1 MRPSDAVEERILI
14 FAPHGRDAQV
24 MCSVLAREGFDCAT
38 IPGFEAFVAGIAA
51 GAGAAI
57 VAEEALQGIDTA
69 RLRTWLDA
77 QEHWSDFPFVVLLT
91 RVNGLPADGAR
102 ARLGEL
108 GNVIL
113 LERPL
118 NAQTLRSAVDSALR
132 ARRRQYQA
140 RDVLLDR
147 ERTAVSLRQ
156 SQEALV
162 QLNETLEARIN
173 ERTSALEERTRALAQ
188 ANDRLMNEVIERE
201 RVQQAMVQF
210 QKMEA
215 VGRLTGGIAHDFN
228 NLLNVV
234 QGSMDL
240 ILLMSKD
247 EVAKQRA
254 EVARRACQRGGKLT
268 SQLLA
273 FSRNQS
279 LDLRPLDVAT
289 LFDGVR
295 ELVATSL
302 GSSIRLAFE
311 VAPETASV
319 MADMNQMEMALLNLA
334 INARDAMDGGG
345 TLRFHAGAATAPEG
359 LLPAGDYVRIAVT
372 DSGEGMPP
380 EVAARVFEPFFTT
393 KGVGKGTGLGLS
405 QVYGMAQQSGGAARI
420 VSEQGVGT
428 TVEIWL
434 RAAGRGADTPAL
446 AETVAKAAP
455 KAGVRILVVE
465 DDDFVRESMVE
476 SLQALGHTVAQAP
489 SGEAGLLELGRAAPD
504 LIITDYL
511 MPGMTGVELVLR
523 ARAELPGVPMII
535 ATGYAD
541 MKAIEQVIGDDML
554 LRKPFQLAELAA
566 TVERALQKLGN
577 EATAG

>member
-1 MRPSDAVEERILI
+1 MLANKASEERILV
-14 FAPHGRDAQV
+14 FAPRGRDAEV
-24 MCSVLAREGFDCAT
+24 MCAVLTGDGFDCD
-38 IPGFEAFVAGIAA
+38 IMDGFDAFAAHIEA

-57 VAEEALQGIDTA
+57 VAEEALADVDLA
-69 RLRTWLDA
+69 RLRSWL
-77 QEHWSDFPFVVLLT
+77 EHQPSWSDFPFVVLLGKMI
-91 RVNGLPADGAR
+91 GLPPEGAR
-102 ARLGEL
+102 ARIGEL

-118 NAQTLRSAVDSALR
+118 NAQTLRSAVASALR
-132 ARRRQYQA
+132 ARRRQYQS
-140 RDVLLDR
+140 RDVLADR
-147 ERTAVSLRQ
+147 ERTAHSLRQ

-162 QLNETLEARIN
+162 HLNETLEARI
-173 ERTSALEERTRALAQ
+173 EERTRALAQ
-188 ANDRLMNEVIERE
+188 ANDRVMNEVIERE
-201 RVQQAMVQF
+201 RVQQAMVQL

-215 VGRLTGGIAHDFN
+215 IGRLTGGIAHDFN

-247 EVAKQRA
+247 EVARGRA
-254 EVARRACQRGGKLT
+254 EVARRACQRGAKLT

-273 FSRNQS
+273 FSRNQN
-279 LDLRPLDVAT
+279 LDLRPLDVDA
-289 LFDGVR
+289 LFEGVQ

-302 GSSIRLAFE
+302 GSNVRLQFAVEAPGTSI
-311 VAPETASV
+311 
-319 MADMNQMEMALLNLA
+319 MADRNQMEMALLNLA
-334 INARDAMDGGG
+334 INARDAMEGGG
-345 TLRFHAGAATAPEG
+345 ELAFHAGPATPPAD

-380 EVAARVFEPFFTT
+380 EIAARVFEPFFTT

-420 VSEQGVGT
+420 LSERGVGT

-434 RAAGRGADTPAL
+434 RAAGAIDD
-446 AETVAKAAP
+446 AAP
-455 KAGVRILVVE
+455 APVASTAAPRPGAQILVVE

-489 SGEAGLLELGRAAPD
+489 NGEAGLRELERAQPD

-511 MPGMTGVELVLR
+511 MPGMTGAELVRR
-523 ARAELPGVPMII
+523 ARVLLPSVPMII

-566 TVERALQKLGN
+566 IVERALQKVDS
-577 EATAG
+577 EAASSAA

>member
-1 MRPSDAVEERILI
+1 MAPNNDEERILI
-14 FAPHGRDAQV
+14 FAPRGRDAEV
-24 MCSVLAREGFDCAT
+24 MCSVLAADGFGCDTVTCFHT
-38 IPGFEAFVAGIAA
+38 FVERIEA

-57 VAEEALQGIDTA
+57 VAEEALAGADLA
-69 RLRTWLDA
+69 RLRAWLER
-77 QEHWSDFPFVVLLT
+77 QPPWSDFPFVVLLGKAMGMAPDDART
-91 RVNGLPADGAR
+91 RI
-102 ARLGEL
+102 GEL

-118 NAQTLRSAVDSALR
+118 NAQTLRSAVASALR

-140 RDVLLDR
+140 RDVLADR
-147 ERTAVSLRQ
+147 ERTAASLRQ

-162 QLNETLEARIN
+162 HLNETLEARI
-173 ERTSALEERTRALAQ
+173 EERTRALAQ
-188 ANDRLMNEVIERE
+188 ANDRVMNEVTERE
-201 RVQQAMVQF
+201 RVQQAMVQL

-215 VGRLTGGIAHDFN
+215 IGRLTGGIAHDFN

-240 ILLMSKD
+240 ILMMSKD
-247 EVAKQRA
+247 EVAKGRA

-279 LDLRPLDVAT
+279 LDLHTLDVAD
-289 LFDGVR
+289 LFEGVH

-302 GSSIRLAFE
+302 GSSIRLHFA
-311 VAPETASV
+311 VPAPGASI
-319 MADMNQMEMALLNLA
+319 MADRNQMEMALLNLA

-345 TLRFHAGAATAPEG
+345 ELRFEAGTATPPSG
-359 LLPAGDYVRIAVT
+359 LLPEGDYVRIAVT
-372 DSGEGMPP
+372 DSGPGMPP
-380 EVAARVFEPFFTT
+380 EIAARVFEPFFTT

-420 VSEQGVGT
+420 LSEPGVGT

-434 RAAGRGADTPAL
+434 RAAGGLGDTEPAP
-446 AETVAKAAP
+446 AP
-455 KAGVRILVVE
+455 ASIVEAPARPGVRILVVE
-465 DDDFVRESMVE
+465 DDDFVRASMVE
-476 SLQALGHTVAQAP
+476 SLQALGHTVAQAAD
-489 SGEAGLLELGRAAPD
+489 GEAGLRELEHARPD

-511 MPGMTGVELVLR
+511 MPGMTGAELVRR
-523 ARAELPGVPMII
+523 ARLHLPGVPMVI

-541 MKAIEQVIGDDML
+541 MKAIEAVIGDDML
-554 LRKPFQLAELAA
+554 LRKPFQLAELADV
-566 TVERALQKLGN
+566 VERALQKV
-577 EATAG
+577 EKVERETATGAA

>member
-1 MRPSDAVEERILI
+1 MQPSNDLEERILI

-24 MCSVLAREGFDCAT
+24 MCSVLARDGFGCGVVDS
-38 IPGFEAFVAGIAA
+38 FDSFVDRIEA

-57 VAEEALQGIDTA
+57 LAEEALQGIDTA
-69 RLRTWLDA
+69 RLRAWLDA
-77 QEHWSDFPFVVLLT
+77 QEHWSDFPFVVLLS
-91 RVNGLPADGAR
+91 RVIGLPADGAR
-102 ARLGEL
+102 ARLGDL

-118 NAQTLRSAVDSALR
+118 NAQTLRSAALSVLR

-147 ERTAVSLRQ
+147 ERTAESLRQ

-162 QLNETLEARIN
+162 HLNETLEARI
-173 ERTSALEERTRALAQ
+173 EERTRALAQ

-279 LDLRPLDVAT
+279 LDLRPLDVNT
-289 LFDGVR
+289 LFEGVR

-302 GSSIRLAFE
+302 GSSIRLKFE
-311 VAPETASV
+311 VDLQTASV
-319 MADMNQMEMALLNLA
+319 MADTNQMEMALLNLA
-334 INARDAMDGGG
+334 INARDAMSAGGE
-345 TLRFHAGAATAPEG
+345 LRFNAGPATPPGG
-359 LLPAGDYVRIAVT
+359 LLPEGDYVRIAVT

-420 VSEQGVGT
+420 LSEPGVGT

-434 RAAGRGADTPAL
+434 PAAVNGL
-446 AETVAKAAP
+446 ETAVAAAP
-455 KAGVRILVVE
+455 AAAAAPRPGVRILVVE

-476 SLQALGHTVAQAP
+476 SLEALGHTVAQAP
-489 SGEAGLLELGRAAPD
+489 DGEAGLRELGRAAPD

-511 MPGMTGVELVLR
+511 MPGITGAELVQR
-523 ARAELPGVPMII
+523 ARQTLPGVPMII

-566 TVERALQKLGN
+566 TVERALQKVSS
-577 EATAG
+577 EAAAAG

>member
-1 MRPSDAVEERILI
+1 MQPADAFEERVLI

-24 MCSVLAREGFDCAT
+24 MCSVLARDGFGCAT
-38 IPGFEAFVAGIAA
+38 VDNFDAFADSIAT

-57 VAEEALQGIDTA
+57 VAEEALQGAATG
-69 RLRTWLDA
+69 RLRAWLDG
-77 QEHWSDFPFVVLLT
+77 QPHWSDFPFVVLLT
-91 RVNGLPADGAR
+91 RSGGVPADGAR

-118 NAQTLRSAVDSALR
+118 NTQTLRSAALSALR

-140 RDVLLDR
+140 RDLLLER
-147 ERTAVSLRQ
+147 ERTAASLRQ

-162 QLNETLEARIN
+162 HLNETLEARI
-173 ERTSALEERTRALAQ
+173 EERTRALAQ

-201 RVQQAMVQF
+201 RVQQAMVQL

-215 VGRLTGGIAHDFN
+215 IGRLTGGMAHDFN

-247 EVAKQRA
+247 EVAKSRA
-254 EVARRACQRGGKLT
+254 EVARRACQRGAKLT

-279 LDLRPLDVAT
+279 LDLRPLDLAT

-302 GSSIRLAFE
+302 GAGIALSFE
-311 VAPETASV
+311 VDMPAASV
-319 MADMNQMEMALLNLA
+319 MADTNQMEMALLNLA

-345 TLRFHAGAATAPEG
+345 ELRFHAGAATPPAG
-359 LLPAGDYVRIAVT
+359 LLPAGDYVRIAVS
-372 DSGEGMPP
+372 DSGAGMAP

-420 VSEQGVGT
+420 LSEQGVGT

-434 RAAGRGADTPAL
+434 PA
-446 AETVAKAAP
+446 AKAGSAALPAAAP
-455 KAGVRILVVE
+455 ATAAAPRPGVRILVVE

-476 SLQALGHTVAQAP
+476 SLEALGHTVAQAAD
-489 SGEAGLLELGRAAPD
+489 GAAGLIELKRAAPD
-504 LIITDYL
+504 LVITDYL
-511 MPGMTGVELVLR
+511 MPGMTGTELVLR

-541 MKAIEQVIGDDML
+541 MKAIEEVIEDDLL

-566 TVERALQKLGN
+566 TVERALGKAGN
-577 EATAG
+577 ETRPN

>member
-1 MRPSDAVEERILI
+1 MPANNPPDERVLI
-14 FAPHGRDAQV
+14 FAPRGRDAEV
-24 MCSVLAREGFDCAT
+24 MCSVLTADGFSCETADGFDT
-38 IPGFEAFVAGIAA
+38 FVERIAA

-57 VAEEALQGIDTA
+57 LAEEALAGADLA
-69 RLRTWLDA
+69 RLRAWLA
-77 QEHWSDFPFVVLLT
+77 SQPSWSDFPFVVLLGK
-91 RVNGLPADGAR
+91 VIGLNADSAR
-102 ARLGEL
+102 ARVGEL
-108 GNVIL
+108 GNVVL

-118 NAQTLRSAVDSALR
+118 NAQTLRSAVASALR
-132 ARRRQYQA
+132 ARRRQYQS
-140 RDVLLDR
+140 RDVLADR
-147 ERTAVSLRQ
+147 ERTSASLRQ

-162 QLNETLEARIN
+162 HLNETLEARI
-173 ERTSALEERTRALAQ
+173 EERTRALAQ

-201 RVQQAMVQF
+201 RVQAAMVQL

-215 VGRLTGGIAHDFN
+215 IGRLTGGIAHDFN

-247 EVAKQRA
+247 EVAKGRA
-254 EVARRACQRGGKLT
+254 EVARRACQRGAKLT

-273 FSRNQS
+273 FSRHQN
-279 LDLRPLDVAT
+279 LDLRPLDVGT
-289 LFDGVR
+289 LFEGVR

-302 GSSIRLAFE
+302 GSSIRLQFE
-311 VAPETASV
+311 VSAPCASV
-319 MADMNQMEMALLNLA
+319 MADTNQMEMALLNLA

-345 TLRFHAGAATAPEG
+345 ELHFAAGRAAPPEG
-359 LLPAGDYVRIAVT
+359 LLPPGEYVRIAVT

-380 EVAARVFEPFFTT
+380 EIAARVFEPFFTT

-420 VSEQGVGT
+420 LSEPGVGT

-434 RAAGRGADTPAL
+434 PLALSGVEAPLLPEPPLAAAARPGA
-446 AETVAKAAP
+446 
-455 KAGVRILVVE
+455 RILVVE

-476 SLQALGHTVAQAP
+476 SLEALGHTVAQAAN
-489 SGEAGLLELGRAAPD
+489 GEAGLRELQENRPD

-511 MPGMTGVELVLR
+511 MPGMTGAELVRR
-523 ARAELPGVPMII
+523 ARVQLPGVPMII

-541 MKAIEQVIGDDML
+541 MKAIEEVIENDML
-554 LRKPFQLAELAA
+554 LRKPFQLTELAA
-566 TVERALQKLGN
+566 AVEKALYKQGN

>member
-1 MRPSDAVEERILI
+1 MQASSVLEERILI
-14 FAPHGRDAQV
+14 LAPHGRDAQV
-24 MCSVLAREGFDCAT
+24 MCAALTRDGFGCTTVDS
-38 IPGFEAFVAGIAA
+38 FDAFVDGIAA
-51 GAGAAI
+51 GAGAGI

-69 RLRTWLDA
+69 RLRDWLER

-91 RVNGLPADGAR
+91 RIIGLPADGAR
-102 ARLGEL
+102 GRLGEL

-118 NAQTLRSAVDSALR
+118 NAQTLRSAAASVLR

-140 RDVLLDR
+140 RDVLADR
-147 ERTAVSLRQ
+147 ERTAESLRQ

-162 QLNETLEARIN
+162 HLNETLEARI
-173 ERTSALEERTRALAQ
+173 EERTRALAQ

-279 LDLRPLDVAT
+279 LDLRPLDVQA

-302 GSSIRLAFE
+302 GSSVRLQFE
-311 VAPETASV
+311 VAAPGASV

-334 INARDAMDGGG
+334 INARDAMIGAGE
-345 TLRFHAGAATAPEG
+345 LRFSADPATPPDG
-359 LLPAGDYVRIAVT
+359 LLPPGDYVRIAVT

-420 VSEQGVGT
+420 LSEPGVGT

-434 RAAGRGADTPAL
+434 RAAGSGAEALPA
-446 AETVAKAAP
+446 AAP
-455 KAGVRILVVE
+455 AIAAVPRPGVCILVVE
-465 DDDFVRESMVE
+465 DDNFVRQSMVE
-476 SLQALGHTVAQAP
+476 SLEALGHKVAQAP
-489 SGEAGLLELGRAAPD
+489 DGEAGLRELKRARPD

-511 MPGMTGVELVLR
+511 MPGMTGAELVQR

-541 MKAIEQVIGDDML
+541 MKAIEQVLGDDML

-566 TVERALQKLGN
+566 TVERALCKLGN
-577 EATAG
+577 EAAAG

>member
-1 MRPSDAVEERILI
+1 MQASNDREERILI
-14 FAPHGRDAQV
+14 LAPHGRDAQV
-24 MCSVLAREGFDCAT
+24 MCSVLARDHFGCAVVDSFDT
-38 IPGFEAFVAGIAA
+38 FVDSIAA

-57 VAEEALQGIDTA
+57 VAEEALQNIDTG
-69 RLRTWLDA
+69 RLRHWLDA

-91 RVNGLPADGAR
+91 RSVGVPADAAR

-118 NAQTLRSAVDSALR
+118 NAQTLRSAALSVLR

-147 ERTAVSLRQ
+147 ERTAESLRQ

-162 QLNETLEARIN
+162 HLNETLEARI
-173 ERTSALEERTRALAQ
+173 EERTRALAQ

-247 EVAKQRA
+247 DVAKQRA

-279 LDLRPLDVAT
+279 LDLRPLDVNT
-289 LFDGVR
+289 LFEGVR

-302 GSSIRLAFE
+302 GSSIRLSFTVDEA
-311 VAPETASV
+311 VATV
-319 MADMNQMEMALLNLA
+319 MADTNQMEMALLNLA

-345 TLRFHAGAATAPEG
+345 ELRFSAGPARSPES

-420 VSEQGVGT
+420 LSEQGVGT

-434 RAAGRGADTPAL
+434 RAAGGAH
-446 AETVAKAAP
+446 EAAP
-455 KAGVRILVVE
+455 ANLPAAAATPRPGVRILVVE

-476 SLQALGHTVAQAP
+476 SLEALGHTVAQAP
-489 SGEAGLLELGRAAPD
+489 DGEAGLRELKRAAPD

-511 MPGMTGVELVLR
+511 MPGITGAELVQR
-523 ARAELPGVPMII
+523 AREELPGVPMII

>member
-1 MRPSDAVEERILI
+1 MQASNDLEERILI

-24 MCSVLAREGFDCAT
+24 MCSVLARDQFGCAVVDSFD
-38 IPGFEAFVAGIAA
+38 AFVDSIAA

-57 VAEEALQGIDTA
+57 VAEEALQNIDTA
-69 RLRTWLDA
+69 RLRHWLDA
-77 QEHWSDFPFVVLLT
+77 QKHWSDFPFVVLLT
-91 RVNGLPADGAR
+91 RSVGVPADAAR

-118 NAQTLRSAVDSALR
+118 NAQTLRSAALSVLR

-140 RDVLLDR
+140 RDVLFDR
-147 ERTAVSLRQ
+147 ERTAESLRQ

-162 QLNETLEARIN
+162 HLNETLEARI
-173 ERTSALEERTRALAQ
+173 EERTRALAQ

-279 LDLRPLDVAT
+279 LDLRPLDVNT

-302 GSSIRLAFE
+302 GSSIRLSFTVEGA
-311 VAPETASV
+311 AASV
-319 MADMNQMEMALLNLA
+319 MADTNQMEMALLNLA

-345 TLRFHAGAATAPEG
+345 ELRFTAGPASPPES

-420 VSEQGVGT
+420 LSEPGVGT

-434 RAAGRGADTPAL
+434 RAAGGAHEALPAQIP
-446 AETVAKAAP
+446 AAAAARRP
-455 KAGVRILVVE
+455 GVRILVVE

-476 SLQALGHTVAQAP
+476 SLEALGHTVAQAP
-489 SGEAGLLELGRAAPD
+489 DGEAGLRELARAAPD

-511 MPGMTGVELVLR
+511 MPGITGAELVLR
-523 ARAELPGVPMII
+523 AREQLPDVPMII

-566 TVERALQKLGN
+566 TVERALQKLGR
-577 EATAG
+577 ETAPS

>member
-1 MRPSDAVEERILI
+1 MQPADAFEERILI

-24 MCSVLAREGFDCAT
+24 MCAMLTRDGFGCAT
-38 IPGFEAFVAGIAA
+38 VDSVGNFTASIAA

-57 VAEEALQGIDTA
+57 VAEEALQGADTA
-69 RLRTWLDA
+69 PLRAWLEA
-77 QEHWSDFPFVVLLT
+77 QPHWSDFPFVVLLN
-91 RVNGLPADGAR
+91 RSVGVPADGAR
-102 ARLGEL
+102 TRLGEL

-118 NAQTLRSAVDSALR
+118 NAQTLRSAATSVLR

-147 ERTAVSLRQ
+147 ERTAASLRH
-156 SQEALV
+156 SQQALV
-162 QLNETLEARIN
+162 HLNETLEARID
-173 ERTSALEERTRALAQ
+173 ERTRALAQ

-201 RVQQAMVQF
+201 RVQAAMVQL

-215 VGRLTGGIAHDFN
+215 IGRLTGGIAHDFN

-247 EVAKQRA
+247 EAAKKRA

-279 LDLRPLDVAT
+279 LDLRPLDVGT
-289 LFDGVR
+289 LFEGVR
-295 ELVATSL
+295 ELVTTSL
-302 GSSIRLAFE
+302 GASIRLSFE
-311 VAPETASV
+311 IADPSTSI

-345 TLRFHAGAATAPEG
+345 QLRFHAGAATPPSG
-359 LLPAGDYVRIAVT
+359 LLPPGDYVRIAVT
-372 DSGEGMPP
+372 DSGAGMPP

-420 VSEQGVGT
+420 LSEQGVGT

-434 RAAGRGADTPAL
+434 RAAGSGADTLPA
-446 AETVAKAAP
+446 AAAAVAASP
-455 KAGVRILVVE
+455 RPGVRILVVE

-476 SLQALGHTVAQAP
+476 SLEALGHTVAQAP
-489 SGEAGLLELGRAAPD
+489 HAEAALLELRRARPG

-511 MPGMTGVELVLR
+511 MPGMTGAELVLR

-554 LRKPFQLAELAA
+554 LRKPFQLNELAA
-566 TVERALQKLGN
+566 IVERALQKVEG
-577 EATAG
+577 ETAAN

>member
-1 MRPSDAVEERILI
+1 MSPNKAPEERLLI
-14 FAPHGRDAQV
+14 FAPRGRDAQV
-24 MCSVLAREGFDCAT
+24 MCAVLTGDGFACDIVPGFD
-38 IPGFEAFVAGIAA
+38 AFVAHIEA

-57 VAEEALQGIDTA
+57 VAEEALADLDLT
-69 RLRTWLDA
+69 RLRTWLER
-77 QEHWSDFPFVVLLT
+77 QPPWSDFPFVVLLGK
-91 RVNGLPADGAR
+91 VIGLAPEGAR
-102 ARLGEL
+102 ERINEL
-108 GNVIL
+108 GNVVL

-118 NAQTLRSAVDSALR
+118 NAQTLRSAVASALR
-132 ARRRQYQA
+132 ARRRQYGS
-140 RDVLLDR
+140 RDVLADR
-147 ERTAVSLRQ
+147 ERTASSLRQ

-162 QLNETLEARIN
+162 HLNETLEARI
-173 ERTSALEERTRALAQ
+173 EERTRALAQ

-201 RVQQAMVQF
+201 RVQQAMVQL

-215 VGRLTGGIAHDFN
+215 IGRLTGGIAHDFN

-247 EVAKQRA
+247 EVAKSRA
-254 EVARRACQRGGKLT
+254 EVARRACQRGAKLT

-273 FSRNQS
+273 FSRNQT
-279 LDLRPLDVAT
+279 LDLRPLDVQL
-289 LFDGVR
+289 LFEGVQ

-302 GSSIRLAFE
+302 GSSIRLHFAVE
-311 VAPETASV
+311 APCASV
-319 MADMNQMEMALLNLA
+319 MADRNQMEMALLNLA

-345 TLRFHAGAATAPEG
+345 ELRFEAGPATPPAD
-359 LLPAGDYVRIAVT
+359 LLPAGEYVRIAVT

-380 EVAARVFEPFFTT
+380 EIAARVFEPFFTT
-393 KGVGKGTGLGLS
+393 KSVGKGTGLGLS

-420 VSEQGVGT
+420 LSERGVGT

-434 RAAGRGADTPAL
+434 REASTVDDAL
-446 AETVAKAAP
+446 AVAPAVVAMP
-455 KAGVRILVVE
+455 RPGACILVVE

-489 SGEAGLLELGRAAPD
+489 NGEAGLLELERARPD

-511 MPGMTGVELVLR
+511 MPGMTGADLVRR
-523 ARAELPGVPMII
+523 ARVQLPDVPMII

-541 MKAIEQVIGDDML
+541 MKAIEEVIGDDML

-566 TVERALQKLGN
+566 IVERALRKVEN
-577 EATAG
+577 DAAAVPSVV

>member
-1 MRPSDAVEERILI
+1 MQKTDTREERILI
-14 FAPHGRDAQV
+14 FAPRGRDAEV
-24 MCSVLAREGFDCAT
+24 MCSVLSRDGFLCEIVDSLERFTAD
-38 IPGFEAFVAGIAA
+38 IAA

-57 VAEEALQGIDTA
+57 VAEEALQGEDSA
-69 RLRTWLDA
+69 PLLAWLER

-91 RVNGLPADGAR
+91 RIIGVPADGAR

-118 NAQTLRSAVDSALR
+118 NAQTLRSAATSVLR

-147 ERTAVSLRQ
+147 ERTAESLRR

-162 QLNETLEARIN
+162 HLNETLEARI
-173 ERTSALEERTRALAQ
+173 EERTRALAQ

-279 LDLRPLDVAT
+279 LDLRPLDVNT
-289 LFDGVR
+289 LFEGVR

-302 GSSIRLAFE
+302 GSSIRLQFE
-311 VAPETASV
+311 VEACGASV
-319 MADMNQMEMALLNLA
+319 MADTNQMEMALLNLA

-345 TLRFHAGAATAPEG
+345 ELRFTAGPATPPDG

-420 VSEQGVGT
+420 LSEQGVGT

-434 RAAGRGADTPAL
+434 RASGSGAGLPEAQPAV
-446 AETVAKAAP
+446 TAAP
-455 KAGVRILVVE
+455 RPGVRILVVE

-476 SLQALGHTVAQAP
+476 SLEALGHTVAQAAD
-489 SGEAGLLELGRAAPD
+489 GEAGLRELLRAQPD

-511 MPGMTGVELVLR
+511 MPGMTGAELVRR
-523 ARAELPGVPMII
+523 ARAALPGVPMII

-566 TVERALQKLGN
+566 AVERALHKVSVPPLLSG
-577 EATAG
+577 TA

>member
-1 MRPSDAVEERILI
+1 MQASKDLEERILI

-24 MCSVLAREGFDCAT
+24 MCSVLARDNFGCAVVDSFD
-38 IPGFEAFVAGIAA
+38 AFADSIAA

-57 VAEEALQGIDTA
+57 VAEEALQQIDTA
-69 RLRTWLDA
+69 RLRAWLDA

-91 RVNGLPADGAR
+91 RSVGVPADAAR

-118 NAQTLRSAVDSALR
+118 NAQTLRSAALSVLR

-147 ERTAVSLRQ
+147 ERTAESLRQ

-162 QLNETLEARIN
+162 QLNETLEARID

-228 NLLNVV
+228 NLLNVI

-279 LDLRPLDVAT
+279 LDLRPLDVNT
-289 LFDGVR
+289 LFEGVR

-302 GSSIRLAFE
+302 GSSIRLGFSVDPA
-311 VAPETASV
+311 AASV
-319 MADMNQMEMALLNLA
+319 MADTNQMEMALLNLA

-345 TLRFHAGAATAPEG
+345 ELRFTAGPASPPES
-359 LLPAGDYVRIAVT
+359 LLPAGDYVRIAVA

-420 VSEQGVGT
+420 LSQQGVGT

-434 RAAGRGADTPAL
+434 RAAGGAH
-446 AETVAKAAP
+446 EAAP
-455 KAGVRILVVE
+455 ASLPTEAAAPRPGVRILVVE

-476 SLQALGHTVAQAP
+476 SLEALGHTVAQAP
-489 SGEAGLLELGRAAPD
+489 DGEAGLRELKRAAPD

-511 MPGMTGVELVLR
+511 MPGITGAELVQR
-523 ARAELPGVPMII
+523 AREELPGVPMII